1 MSPYRLIFGKP
12 CHLPV
17 ELEHR
22 ALWAIK
28 TLNLDLEQ
36 AGEHRKLQLNELDE
50 IRNDAYENE
59 RIYKD
64 RTKVFHDKSI
74 LRKTFMPGQKV
85 MLYDSKLHLFPGKL
99 KSRWTGPYTV
109 RTVFPYGAV
118 EIENPT
124 DGSSFKVNGQCLKPY
139 LEPIPNQKEELM
151 VLHEPHYIR

>member
-1 MSPYRLIFGKP
+1 MLWAYRTTFKTNLGMSPYRLIFGKP

-59 RIYKD
+59 RIYND
-64 RTKVFHDKSI
+64 RTKI
-74 LRKTFMPGQKV
+74 FMVNQ
-85 MLYDSKLHLFPGKL
+85 LYVKLSCQVKKFCCMTQNCIYFRV
-99 KSRWTGPYTV
+99 S
-109 RTVFPYGAV
+109 
-118 EIENPT
+118 
-124 DGSSFKVNGQCLKPY
+124 
-139 LEPIPNQKEELM
+139 
-151 VLHEPHYIR
+151 